1 MLIYIRKLSYI
12 IKKVE
17 DEVGGDAGTVG
28 MSGSIRTRDIYKITD
43 LLFFPQIMTKS
54 HKELNL
60 I

>member
-28 MSGSIRTRDIYKITD
+28 MSGSIRTRDMYRITD
-43 LLFFPQIMTKS
+43 LLFFPPD
-54 HKELNL
+54 ND
-60 I
+60 